1 MNPCINTP
9 NYTTTAVIPVTYNQ
23 NTASAVIPIDKTC
36 YESDDGQFRVDQLVN
51 NAAKYPPSP
60 YPCIVVRVR
69 TQNHTRVRQL
79 DEDQVEIMPT
89 YKEMEA
95 LVDAC
100 NNAALAS
107 GKGKLYE
114 VLQRVPEK
122 TREHKQRW
130 KQWNEARIRQ
140 PWWGQNYGKK

>member
-9 NYTTTAVIPVTYNQ
+9 NHTTTTVLPVAYNQ

-36 YESDDGQFRVDQLVN
+36 YESDDGQFRVDQLVK

-60 YPCIVVRVR
+60 YPCIVLRVR
-69 TQNHTRVRQL
+69 TQDHTRVRQL
-79 DEDQVEIMPT
+79 DHGYVEIMPT
-89 YKEMEA
+89 FKEMEE

-122 TREHKQRW
+122 TAAHKQHW
-130 KQWNEARIRQ
+130 KQWNEARIHQ
-140 PWWGQNYGKK
+140 PWWGKNYGKK